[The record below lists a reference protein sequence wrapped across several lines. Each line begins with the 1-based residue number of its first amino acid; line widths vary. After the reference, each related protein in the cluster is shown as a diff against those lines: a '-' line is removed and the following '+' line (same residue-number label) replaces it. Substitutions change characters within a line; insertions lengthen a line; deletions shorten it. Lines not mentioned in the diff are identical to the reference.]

1 MIKNA
6 PTFEDADVGC
16 FSVVCR
22 EVHKLVCADLHWDVV
37 NVHSGPGD
45 VLAAEW
51 LSSAHE
57 FCAQFLPSD
66 PLLGLIK

>member
-6 PTFEDADVGC
+6 PSFDAGDVGC
-16 FSVVCR
+16 FSLVCR

-37 NVHSGPGD
+37 NVDSGPGD
-45 VLAAEW
+45 LLAAEW

-57 FCAQFLPSD
+57 GCAQFLPSD
-66 PLLGLIK
+66 SLLGLMK